1 LRGALFDL
9 FDSGTSGQ
17 SRATISLKELYRII
31 EMPKEFVRKLLQKSF
46 LSAAVQKNRRRKPSA
61 GAIVNEADPH
71 YFYGFSP
78 LFFSSQHKFELDD
91 CAIPSGN
98 YLKKKYVHRAG
109 DMRRHSPRHR
119 THRKLWVQT
128 FSVFRPYFQL
138 LLFGFWFVVP
148 GSTGEITP

>member
-78 LFFSSQHKFELDD
+78 LFFLASTSLNSTIAPFCGREL
-91 CAIPSGN
+91 
-98 YLKKKYVHRAG
+98 
-109 DMRRHSPRHR
+109 
-119 THRKLWVQT
+119 
-128 FSVFRPYFQL
+128 F
-138 LLFGFWFVVP
+138 
-148 GSTGEITP
+148 